1 MKRRGNVEKPLA
13 GRTVGWIGTGVMG
26 QSMAGRLHAAGAKV
40 TIHTRTPEKAAALQ
54 AFGLGWA
61 DDPRSLLENA
71 DVVFSMVGYPS
82 DVETVYLGERGLI
95 PALSGDSPPIL
106 VDMTTSSPALAARIA
121 EEAAARGALALDA
134 PVSGGD
140 VGARDGT
147 LSIMVG
153 SDLEAFD
160 RVRPYFEVLGKTI
173 VRQGPPGCGQH
184 TKMVNQTLIA
194 TNMIGMC
201 EGLLY
206 AQKAG
211 LDPEG
216 VLASVGGGAAGSWSV
231 ANLAPRILR
240 GDFDPGF
247 YVEHF
252 IKDLGIALE
261 EAHRLEL
268 SLPGLALAK
277 QLYEAVRAQ
286 GHGRSGTQALYLALA
301 NLSGLGGSAP
311 AGAGTGSPSA

>member
-1 MKRRGNVEKPLA
+1 MEKPLE

-26 QSMAGRLHAAGAKV
+26 QSMAGRLHAAGARV
-40 TIHTRTPEKAAALQ
+40 TVHTRTPEKAAALR
-54 AFGLGWA
+54 AFGIGWT
-61 DDPRSLLENA
+61 DDPRTLLSDAE
-71 DVVFSMVGYPS
+71 VVFTMLGYPS
-82 DVETVYLGERGLI
+82 DVEEVYLGARGLV
-95 PALSGDSPPIL
+95 PALEGDSPPLL

-121 EEAAARGALALDA
+121 LAAFDRGALLLDA

-140 VGARDGT
+140 VGARDGL

-153 SDLEAFD
+153 GDLEGFD
-160 RVRPYFEVLGKTI
+160 RARPFFEVLGKTI

-206 AQKAG
+206 ARKAG

-261 EAHRLEL
+261 EAHNLGLE
-268 SLPGLALAK
+268 LPGLALAK
-277 QLYEAVRAQ
+277 QLYEVVSAQ

-301 NLSGLGGSAP
+301 TLSGESAS
-311 AGAGTGSPSA
+311 GAS